1 MHLKNRQKTHS
12 TKNSIFNSK
21 KPNLMNSNLK
31 KITFSIFASTVFFSC
46 STTEIPVVPE
56 VTEKITYD
64 KNVKSIVDNSCA
76 TSGCHSAVNPAAGL
90 MLTNYTQV
98 KNSATNGNFH
108 ARIDNGTMPPSG
120 ALPSA
125 TTAIINKWRTD
136 GYLEN

>member
-1 MHLKNRQKTHS
+1 MNFNFKNVAL
-12 TKNSIFNSK
+12 SIFIS
-21 KPNLMNSNLK
+21 
-31 KITFSIFASTVFFSC
+31 SIFLSC
-46 STTEIPVVPE
+46 STTEIPIVPE

-98 KNSATNGNFH
+98 KNSAQNGNFH
-108 ARIDNGTMPPSG
+108 GRINNGTMPPG
-120 ALPSA
+120 NPLPSA
-125 TTAIINKWRTD
+125 TIAIINKWQTD